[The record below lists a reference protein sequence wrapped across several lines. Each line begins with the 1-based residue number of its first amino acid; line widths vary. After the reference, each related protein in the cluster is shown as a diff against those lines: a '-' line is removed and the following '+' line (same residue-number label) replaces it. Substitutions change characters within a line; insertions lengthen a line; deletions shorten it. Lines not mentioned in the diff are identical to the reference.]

1 MRYMSCGLWL
11 QIIMGEIA
19 AAFQADSSDVVV
31 FGLTANNLHDGAGY
45 ISYVAGILGVIS
57 AIMAMEGS
65 PSTKRLYSISVIAA
79 AIMCC
84 VGLVFVT
91 RVAEM
96 LTGLEERI
104 GFAVYLFWVTVMS
117 LRIGAA
123 RRRMQL

>member
-1 MRYMSCGLWL
+1 
-11 QIIMGEIA
+11 MGEIA

-31 FGLTANNLHDGAGY
+31 FGRTANNLHDGAEY

>member
-1 MRYMSCGLWL
+1 M
-11 QIIMGEIA
+11 
-19 AAFQADSSDVVV
+19 
-31 FGLTANNLHDGAGY
+31 
-45 ISYVAGILGVIS
+45 
-57 AIMAMEGS
+57 
-65 PSTKRLYSISVIAA
+65 IAA

-117 LRIGAA
+117 LRICAA